1 MLKSAIVSIIL
12 SLSQISLFAQD
23 LELSP
28 KYNPDEVRK
37 SLKIK
42 DNQTRIR
49 NGIPRL
55 GMIVKCLDD
64 KNSLDSLVS
73 YLDKD
78 VKIVTSDGSKS
89 QKRWKDQF
97 YESISYGEVFWSLE
111 NDAKGTFRERLE
123 VWEGGQRVRTI
134 LIIRSELTERI
145 LGIAD
150 VDG

>member
-1 MLKSAIVSIIL
+1 MLKYAIVSIIL
-12 SLSQISLFAQD
+12 SLAQISLFAQD

-42 DNQTRIR
+42 NNQVQTGNRISR
-49 NGIPRL
+49 I
-55 GMIVKCLDD
+55 GMIVKCLED
-64 KNSLDSLVS
+64 KNVLDSLVS
-73 YLDKD
+73 CLDKD

-97 YESISYGEVFWSLE
+97 YESVSYGEVFWSLE
-111 NDAKGTFRERLE
+111 NDVKGTFRERLE

-134 LIIRSELTERI
+134 LIIRSESTERI
-145 LGIAD
+145 LGIVD